1 MSSPA
6 DPSVQEFYK
15 HQELLLPYMSHQLG
29 KSNLDIGC
37 GTGLTSVIHQE
48 KLGISPTLCDVVDIR
63 HALAQSLPFFL
74 IPDGTLP
81 FDDNSF
87 DSSYIQYILHHLQ
100 TSAAIT
106 KLLEEALRV
115 SNRLIIVEEIKGDRT
130 DVVRA
135 RQFDKDVNER
145 IHPDVSM
152 PVYGY
157 WTERGVIGFA
167 IQIDAKLLFHRRISA
182 GEADNGFLETHI
194 FVISESH

>member
-1 MSSPA
+1 
-6 DPSVQEFYK
+6 
-15 HQELLLPYMSHQLG
+15 MSHQLG

-81 FDDNSF
+81 FEDRSF
-87 DSSYIQYILHHLQ
+87 ESSYVQYVLHHLQ

-106 KLLEEALRV
+106 QLLEEALRV

-130 DVVRA
+130 DVLRA
-135 RQFDKDVNER
+135 RQFDK
-145 IHPDVSM
+145 
-152 PVYGY
+152 
-157 WTERGVIGFA
+157 A
-167 IQIDAKLLFHRRISA
+167 
-182 GEADNGFLETHI
+182 
-194 FVISESH
+194 

>member
-1 MSSPA
+1 MYSPT

-15 HQELLLPYMSHQLG
+15 HQELLLPYTSHHLG

-81 FDDNSF
+81 FDDKSF
-87 DSSYIQYILHHLQ
+87 DSSYIQYVLHHLQ
-100 TSAAIT
+100 TSAAVT
-106 KLLEEALRV
+106 RLLEEALRV
-115 SNRLIIVEEIKGDRT
+115 SRRLIIVEEIKGDRT
-130 DVVRA
+130 DVARA

-145 IHPDVSM
+145 IHPNISM
-152 PVYGY
+152 PAYGY
-157 WTERGVIGFA
+157 CTSKGIIAFA
-167 IQIDAKLLFHRRISA
+167 VQVDATVLFHSRISQ
-182 GEADNGFLETHI
+182 GEEDNGFLETHI